1 MKSIFQESERQPL
14 FMNGDAGSEFLNQ
27 SFKNLLTDYGVKYFI
42 SYGSVKAAIAERF
55 IRTLKSHIWKY
66 FKHFNTWNYI
76 DNLQNFVYAY
86 NHSKHRTIGVEP
98 ANVTLDMSF
107 DIWKKAFNPLKSRAL
122 ARKRKPKFKVGDI
135 VRLSI
140 HKGVFEK
147 GYVGTFKEDYF
158 VIEKVKKLSYPFA
171 YKIKEFDTGVV
182 LNGIFYEQNLQK
194 IKFTKNQPSKKL
206 FVVQNIITSKI
217 INGVKFYFVKFKDFP
232 NSYNRWVPESNV
244 KHLISS

>member
-1 MKSIFQESERQPL
+1 MLIICFKQSGSDVTAAMKSIFQESERQPL

-27 SFKNLLTDYGVKYFI
+27 SFKNLLADYGVKYFI

-107 DIWKKAFNPLKSRAL
+107 D
-122 ARKRKPKFKVGDI
+122 
-135 VRLSI
+135 
-140 HKGVFEK
+140 KGVFEK

-206 FVVQNIITSKI
+206 FVVENIISSKI
-217 INGVKFYFVKFKDFP
+217 INGVKFYFV
-232 NSYNRWVPESNV
+232 N
-244 KHLISS
+244 